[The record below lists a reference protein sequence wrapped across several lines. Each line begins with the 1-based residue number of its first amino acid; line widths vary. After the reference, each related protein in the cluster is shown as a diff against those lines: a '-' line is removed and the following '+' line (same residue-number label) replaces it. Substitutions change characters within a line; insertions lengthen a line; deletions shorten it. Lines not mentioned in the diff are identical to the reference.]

1 MIGLV
6 KLIARHSAMKLAKT
20 WYFTAYLVL
29 KDASSLK
36 TVCARTVRLSVP
48 VIYFGYRAGIHSD
61 LALYS
66 IKYFNYLN

>member
-6 KLIARHSAMKLAKT
+6 KLIARHSAMKLAKV

-36 TVCARTVRLSVP
+36 TVCAPTVRLSVP
-48 VIYFGYRAGIHSD
+48 VIYFGYCSWFHSD
-61 LALYS
+61 LAEYRS
-66 IKYFNYLN
+66 AWN